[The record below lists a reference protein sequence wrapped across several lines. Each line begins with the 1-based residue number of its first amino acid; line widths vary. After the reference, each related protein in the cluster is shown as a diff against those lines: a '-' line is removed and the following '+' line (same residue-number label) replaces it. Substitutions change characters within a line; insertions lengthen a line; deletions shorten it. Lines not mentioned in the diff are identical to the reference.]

1 MSVAGFIASQRT
13 EHSVPHAIA
22 CRALGVS
29 ESWFYK
35 WRDRPPT
42 PRDDR
47 RARLAAAVQKV
58 FDDSGGT
65 YGSPRIGIELRESGW
80 QVSDNTIAQLMAE
93 LGLAARVTR
102 RRRGLTRQGKR
113 PAAPDLVKRVF
124 TAPAPDVAWCG
135 DMTEIRTDEGK
146 LYLATVIDLYSRRI
160 LGYSMGAHHDAGLVV
175 AALNMA
181 AVTRGGNVEGV
192 IFHSDR
198 GSEGGLNWSSQHLVV
213 MEVFDGTSS
222 AAGGSGSAA
231 GDAFAGPADAGAAC
245 GARVLAADR
254 AGQAHRSRGARAGRV
269 DARGGAVVSAR
280 WRDAAVESGRADR
293 PLPVVF

>member
-1 MSVAGFIASQRT
+1 MAGFIASQRT
-13 EHSVPHAIA
+13 EHDVPHAVA

-42 PRDDR
+42 RRDDR
-47 RARLAAAVQKV
+47 RARLAAAVRKV

-65 YGSPRIGIELRESGW
+65 YGSPRIGIELREQGW
-80 QVSDNTIAQLMAE
+80 QVSDNTIAQLMTE
-93 LGLAARVTR
+93 SGLAARVKR
-102 RRRGLTRQGKR
+102 RRRGLTRPGKR

-160 LGYSMGAHHDAGLVV
+160 LGYAMGAHHDAGLVV

-181 AVTRGGNVEGV
+181 AVTRGGSIEGV

-198 GSEGGLNWSSQHLVV
+198 GSNTPLGPSPRPAPQP
-213 MEVFDGTSS
+213 
-222 AAGGSGSAA
+222 GSGS
-231 GDAFAGPADAGAAC
+231 
-245 GARVLAADR
+245 R
-254 AGQAHRSRGARAGRV
+254 
-269 DARGGAVVSAR
+269 
-280 WRDAAVESGRADR
+280 
-293 PLPVVF
+293 

>member
-1 MSVAGFIASQRT
+1 MAGFIASQRT
-13 EHSVPHAIA
+13 EHDVPHAVA

-47 RARLAAAVQKV
+47 RARLAAAVRKV

-65 YGSPRIGIELRESGW
+65 YGSPRIGIELREQGW
-80 QVSDNTIAQLMAE
+80 QVSDNTVAQLMTE
-93 LGLAARVTR
+93 FGLTARVKRHR
-102 RRRGLTRQGKR
+102 RSLTRQGKR

-160 LGYSMGAHHDAGLVV
+160 LGYAMGAHHDTGLVV
-175 AALNMA
+175 AALNMYLPHRQVGA
-181 AVTRGGNVEGV
+181 PVRGHQQHPVGQVEGPLPSWPAV
-192 IFHSDR
+192 SD
-198 GSEGGLNWSSQHLVV
+198 GVPAAFGDQADQLAELGGLQTGEREDPL
-213 MEVFDGTSS
+213 
-222 AAGGSGSAA
+222 
-231 GDAFAGPADAGAAC
+231 
-245 GARVLAADR
+245 
-254 AGQAHRSRGARAGRV
+254 
-269 DARGGAVVSAR
+269 
-280 WRDAAVESGRADR
+280 R
-293 PLPVVF
+293 PG

>member
-13 EHSVPHAIA
+13 EHEVPHALV

-35 WRDRPPT
+35 WRDQPPT
-42 PRDDR
+42 PRQDR
-47 RARLAAAVQKV
+47 RVRLAAAVRKV

-65 YGSPRIGIELRESGW
+65 YGSPRIGIELREQGW

-93 LGLAARVTR
+93 FGLAAHIKR
-102 RRRGLTRQGKR
+102 RRRNLTRQGTR

-124 TAPAPDVAWCG
+124 TAPAPDVARCG
-135 DMTEIRTDEGK
+135 DMTEVRTDEGK

-160 LGYSMGAHHDAGLVV
+160 LGYAMGAHHDAGLVV

-181 AVTRGGNVEGV
+181 AVTRGGSIEGV

-198 GSEGGLNWSSQHLVV
+198 
-213 MEVFDGTSS
+213 
-222 AAGGSGSAA
+222 AASTPRPTLP
-231 GDAFAGPADAGAAC
+231 GPAPDGRCASRWAG
-245 GARVLAADR
+245 
-254 AGQAHRSRGARAGRV
+254 
-269 DARGGAVVSAR
+269 
-280 WRDAAVESGRADR
+280 SGRASTTPSPR
-293 PLPVVF
+293 PPSPPSRSSTCTAASSAPAQKPA